1 MKASFSRINH
11 AYNRNHLLRH
21 HVFYQ
26 QLGFAMVFD
35 YVVKR
40 RFRRL
45 AHCHS
50 LGNIPNYWAMLKI
63 SNIFNVKLEDLQKY

>member
-26 QLGFAMVFD
+26 QLGFDMAFD
-35 YVVKR
+35 YVIKWR
-40 RFRRL
+40 SRRL
-45 AHCHS
+45 VNCYS
-50 LGNIPNYWAMLKI
+50 LGNIPNYWAML
-63 SNIFNVKLEDLQKY
+63 NIFNVKLDDLQKY